1 MPRLHPGAIRD
12 IGPRS
17 PHRARRLRW
26 VIRFGLGE
34 GRLLLADLVVHE
46 ITPFAEIA
54 RSSER
59 IVFVDR
65 GEFIEGRIVEDAG
78 SSPLRAPDGPHR
90 RTEGRY
96 PVVVEPRDGLIC
108 GSRSHSANKPVM
120 TSRERSLGVLIRA
133 IWSPGATPRRRA
145 TPPSQSAGA
154 SRSREPGAEGAGL
167 LDRLARRPF
176 GPASKPR
183 FTGQGKPRGSR
194 RARSGG
200 SEPRSGRSRC
210 ARSQRGVSRRS
221 PPISTRRCEPA
232 RRCQNPL
239 AVPDR
244 AT

>member
-1 MPRLHPGAIRD
+1 MRTRRDPPGSLPARAHPCRWAPNQDSTCSGGWPHPPTSAWSCGVPDAPAPVPIDAPPGAR
-12 IGPRS
+12 RS
-17 PHRARRLRW
+17 PQENRRPLSRGCRAVRWLDLRLSFAQREQAGHDVTETAPGRLDPRDLVAEGDPAASRGRPRRQVRLRCQW
-26 VIRFGLGE
+26 
-34 GRLLLADLVVHE
+34 
-46 ITPFAEIA
+46 
-54 RSSER
+54 
-59 IVFVDR
+59 
-65 GEFIEGRIVEDAG
+65 
-78 SSPLRAPDGPHR
+78 
-90 RTEGRY
+90 
-96 PVVVEPRDGLIC
+96 
-108 GSRSHSANKPVM
+108 
-120 TSRERSLGVLIRA
+120 
-133 IWSPGATPRRRA
+133 RA
-145 TPPSQSAGA
+145 TASSQSAGA

-167 LDRLARRPF
+167 PDRLARRPF

-210 ARSQRGVSRRS
+210 ARPQRGVSRRS